1 MHTQIHEKSLRN
13 CKGCLPAHPKFTR
26 TIVIAVHTRHCCAN
40 QKGSSEKQSRGSKAS
55 SSCRTTENSARKSKQ
70 HIFLPNTRAKR
81 GSYRHIRP
89 HVLPAHGRPSP
100 LPFIDQDACGPQEAV
115 LEAYALFSRKVN
127 LPEKTSQKTQE
138 MSKEKKSGNFTRRL
152 DIKEHVK
159 KVVRNHRNL

>member
-81 GSYRHIRP
+81 GSYRHIHP
-89 HVLPAHGRPSP
+89 HVLPVHGRPPLKRRTPTLTYPDPCPHDMSP
-100 LPFIDQDACGPQEAV
+100 S
-115 LEAYALFSRKVN
+115 LETY
-127 LPEKTSQKTQE
+127 
-138 MSKEKKSGNFTRRL
+138 
-152 DIKEHVK
+152 
-159 KVVRNHRNL
+159 VRAIAQTTYTPT